1 MAGPALSS
9 SKALCINELLVP
21 HHLLEEVL
29 VRIPLRDV
37 FRCMSVCKL
46 WLACIQDSPY
56 FITRFIRRR
65 IETEEAYSQHL
76 LYKQCLSTG
85 FHLVATPIYCNVVDD
100 GSDLSLNFLP
110 LLAEEGDNG
119 WLRGSS
125 NGLLLCSSFGRRPC
139 IYYICN
145 PLTKQWLTLP
155 PSPYGHQDRFRVGLV
170 CEPFYHVKDEAGN
183 LISLNDKVGYKV
195 VRWGCITAEYGADID
210 GDYGDVIHFE
220 IFSSDTA
227 CWTTYKSRF
236 RERDFPKAMSGS
248 PIFVSHDRMIYW
260 LLEGSEILVFN
271 PYSEEPFHLSRLA
284 LPSNALLA
292 PFKGFNECQGS
303 LWVGQS
309 LGAQVRVYML
319 VDGEWC
325 LRHDVNFLAEMH
337 WSSSSVKDVLRL
349 RPDMFNFHAMHPSD
363 PTVGYLSA
371 SNRDSNIIFLECDFA
386 GRTLKV
392 VAGDLD
398 GNEQCD
404 NLLYVLPFSFPLWPT
419 PLPALPIA

>member
-56 FITRFIRRR
+56 FVTRFIRRR

-85 FHLVATPIYCNVVDD
+85 FRLVATPIYCNVVDD

-119 WLRGSS
+119 SFLVRGSS
-125 NGLLLCSSFGRRPC
+125 NGLLLCSSFGRGPC

-155 PSPYGHQDRFRVGLV
+155 PSPYGHQGRFRVGLV
-170 CEPFYHVKDEAGN
+170 CEPSYHVKDEDGS
-183 LISLNDKVGYKV
+183 LISLNDKVGFKV
-195 VRWGCITAEYGADID
+195 VRWGYIGGDLAE
-210 GDYGDVIHFE
+210 VIHFE
-220 IFSSDTA
+220 IFSSDTV
-227 CWTTYKSRF
+227 CWTTYKSHF
-236 RERDFPKAMSGS
+236 RESDVHKAMSGTR
-248 PIFVSHDRMIYW
+248 IFFSHDRMIYW

-271 PYSEEPFHLSRLA
+271 FYTEESCNLGHLA

-303 LWVGQS
+303 LWLGQS
-309 LGAQVRVYML
+309 LGAQVRVYIL

-325 LRHDVNFLAEMH
+325 LRHDVNFLDEMH
-337 WSSSSVKDVLRL
+337 WSSSSAKDALRV

-371 SNRDSNIIFLECDFA
+371 SNRDPNSNNIIFLECDFA
-386 GRTLKV
+386 GRIVKV

-404 NLLYVLPFSFPLWPT
+404 SLLYVLPFSLPLWPT
-419 PLPALPIA
+419 PLPALPTA